1 MEVKYLTAD
10 EIEDLHEQ
18 IILCYGGV
26 GGVLS
31 YDLLESASAR
41 PRAAILGQELY
52 PTIEEK
58 AAALMHSII
67 TNHPFV
73 DGNKRTAFL
82 ATQEF
87 LRLNGYEIVAKTQE
101 AKELTLAIAE
111 GQLDVPEI
119 ANWLCQHIR
128 LISEGVN

>member
-1 MEVKYLTAD
+1 VKEVKYLSAD

-18 IILCYGGV
+18 IILRYGGV
-26 GGVLS
+26 GGVLNRE
-31 YDLLESASAR
+31 LLESASLR
-41 PRAAILGQELY
+41 PKAAVLGRELY
-52 PTIEEK
+52 PTLEEK

-87 LRLNGYEIVAKTQE
+87 LRLNGYEIVAEKRE
-101 AKELTLAIAE
+101 ALEFTLAIAE
-111 GQLDVPEI
+111 GKLGIPEI
-119 ANWLCQHIR
+119 VDWLRRHIK
-128 LISEGVN
+128 EVK

>member
-1 MEVKYLTAD
+1 VEEVKYLSAD

-18 IILCYGGV
+18 IILRYGGV
-26 GGVLS
+26 GGVLNRE
-31 YDLLESASAR
+31 LLESASLR
-41 PRAAILGQELY
+41 PKAAVLGRELY
-52 PTIEEK
+52 PTLEEK

-87 LRLNGYEIVAKTQE
+87 LRLNGYEIVAEKRE
-101 AKELTLAIAE
+101 ALEFTLAIAE
-111 GQLDVPEI
+111 GKLGIPEI
-119 ANWLCQHIR
+119 VDWLRRHIK
-128 LISEGVN
+128 EVK

>member
-1 MEVKYLTAD
+1 VEEVKYLSAD

-18 IILCYGGV
+18 IILRYGGV
-26 GGVLS
+26 GGVLNRE
-31 YDLLESASAR
+31 LLESASLR
-41 PRAAILGQELY
+41 PKAAVLGRELY
-52 PTIEEK
+52 PTLEEK

-87 LRLNGYEIVAKTQE
+87 LRLNGYKIVAETRE
-101 AKELTLAIAE
+101 ALEFTLAIAE
-111 GQLDVPEI
+111 GKLGIPEI
-119 ANWLCQHIR
+119 VDWLRRHIK
-128 LISEGVN
+128 EVK

>member
-1 MEVKYLTAD
+1 MKEVKYLSAD

-18 IILCYGGV
+18 IILRYGGV
-26 GGVLS
+26 GGVLNRE
-31 YDLLESASAR
+31 LLESASLR
-41 PRAAILGQELY
+41 PKAAVLGRELY
-52 PTIEEK
+52 PTLEEK

-87 LRLNGYEIVAKTQE
+87 LRLNGYEIVAEKRE
-101 AKELTLAIAE
+101 ALEFTLAIAE
-111 GQLDVPEI
+111 GKLGIPEI
-119 ANWLCQHIR
+119 VDWLRRHIK
-128 LISEGVN
+128 EVK